1 MHSPNI
7 NLLMSCTSLKN
18 LEFRNKN
25 VSYKLPLIG
34 HKETIPVT
42 SIVGD
47 LSKAEQV
54 LAAFEGVTCVIHTAA
69 LVSVGTFP
77 DVEGM
82 QRVNVNGAKIAS
94 ENNLRI
100 FCKFTFDF
108 QGRKTW

>member
-1 MHSPNI
+1 MFP
-7 NLLMSCTSLKN
+7 
-18 LEFRNKN
+18 F
-25 VSYKLPLIG
+25 IG
-34 HKETIPVT
+34 HKETVPVT
-42 SIVGD
+42 SITGD
-47 LSKAEQV
+47 LTKAEQV

-82 QRVNVNGAKIAS
+82 QRVNVNGAKMSLKITFD
-94 ENNLRI
+94 I